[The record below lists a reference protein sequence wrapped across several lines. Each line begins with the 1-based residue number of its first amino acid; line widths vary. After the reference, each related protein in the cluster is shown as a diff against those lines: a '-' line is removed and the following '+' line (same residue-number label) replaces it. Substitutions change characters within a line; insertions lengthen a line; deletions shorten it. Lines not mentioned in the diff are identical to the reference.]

1 MEELII
7 LIFLLAATVVLEIK
21 YKLALYHS
29 KRERIWVTLIVLIF
43 MITEEQVARINNI
56 WLFPGPGMSGIYI
69 FGLPLD
75 LYLFYIILPY
85 FVFVVFELIHKQM
98 DKKHRQY

>member
-21 YKLALYHS
+21 HKLVLYHS
-29 KRERIWVTLIVLIF
+29 KKERVWVTLIVLVF
-43 MITEEQVARINNI
+43 MIAEEQIARINSI
-56 WLFPGPGMSGIYI
+56 WLFPGPGMTGIYI

-85 FVFVVFELIHKQM
+85 FVFVVFELIHKKM
-98 DKKHRQY
+98 DKNWRN

>member
-7 LIFLLAATVVLEIK
+7 LIFLLTATVVLERK
-21 YKLALYHS
+21 YKLVLYHS
-29 KRERIWVTLIVLIF
+29 KKERIWTTLIVLVV
-43 MITEEQVARINNI
+43 MIAEEQVARINNI
-56 WLFPGPGMSGIYI
+56 WLFPGPGMTGVYI

-85 FVFVVFELIHKQM
+85 FVFVVFELIHKKM
-98 DKKHRQY
+98 DKKHG